1 MPVESKVDKSKNLS
15 KYLFTGKISADDLI
29 NTVKDIFKGEITN
42 NLLLDFRQAHPD
54 ENFLSQDLEKIA
66 RITKQYWEL
75 RKSGKTAIVA
85 STDIAFGLARMYE
98 VFVRIEELTH
108 TVRVFRSMDDAIE
121 WLDSE
126 E

>member
-1 MPVESKVDKSKNLS
+1 MSIESKVDRSKDLS
-15 KYLFTGKISADDLI
+15 TYVFSGKITSDDLI
-29 NTVKDIFKGEITN
+29 NTVKDVFKGEITN
-42 NLLLDFRQAHPD
+42 NLLLDFRQAQPD
-54 ENFLSQDLEKIA
+54 EQFLSQDLEKIA

-108 TVRVFRSMDDAIE
+108 SVRVFRSMDTAIE
-121 WLDSE
+121 WLGPE

>member
-42 NLLLDFRQAHPD
+42 NLLLDFRQAQPD

>member
-1 MPVESKVDKSKNLS
+1 MSIESKVDRSKNLS
-15 KYLFTGKISADDLI
+15 TYVFAGRITSDDLTD
-29 NTVKDIFKGEITN
+29 TVKDIFKGEITN
-42 NLLLDFRQAHPD
+42 NLLLDFRQAQPD

-108 TVRVFRSMDDAIE
+108 SVRVFRSMDDAIE
-121 WLDSE
+121 WLGPE